1 MATATSTAAYSR
13 DGKTKLMNILGL
25 IPARAGSKS
34 IPGKN
39 LVELGGRPLIAWTI
53 EAAINSSLSKV
64 VVSTDSNEIA
74 AECKSLGA
82 EVPFMRPEK
91 ISQDDSLSIDVV
103 VHALDAL
110 EEDFDSVML
119 LQPTSPFRS
128 VSDINNAIQLL
139 AEADSVISVE
149 SVDGMHP
156 ARMKFINSD
165 GDLVDPLFAEEVEN
179 MPRQQLVPLYIRNG
193 AIYLTKLASIRKRT
207 FKGTK
212 SKALIMPS
220 SRSINI
226 DSEFDLQIARAL
238 LAGGLL

>member
-1 MATATSTAAYSR
+1 
-13 DGKTKLMNILGL
+13 MNVLGL

-34 IPGKN
+34 IPKKN
-39 LVELGGRPLIAWTI
+39 LVDLGGRPLIAWTI
-53 EAAINSSLSKV
+53 ESAVNSSLSKV
-64 VVSTDSNEIA
+64 IVSTDSIEIA
-74 AECKSLGA
+74 ATCKSLGA

-91 ISQDDSLSIDVV
+91 ISKDDSLSIDVV
-103 VHALDAL
+103 IHALDTL

-149 SVDGMHP
+149 AVEGMHP
-156 ARMKFINSD
+156 ARMKFINTD
-165 GDLVDPLFAEEVEN
+165 GYLVDPLFAEEVEN
-179 MPRQQLVPLYIRNG
+179 MPRQQLSPLYIRNG
-193 AIYLTKLASIRKRT
+193 AIYLTKIDSIRQRT
-207 FKGTK
+207 FKGAK
-212 SKALIMPS
+212 SRALIMPS